1 MNSSPIDDSTY
12 DRGIVMVALGII
24 LHRLEALLPLP
35 TKWVK
40 LGLAN
45 LMTLMALIYLGTR
58 EAFIVTLLRV
68 MLGSIL
74 AETSLGPIF
83 FSAWQV
89 LG

>member
-24 LHRLEALLPLP
+24 LYRLEALLPLP

-68 MLGSIL
+68 ILGSSL
-74 AETSLGPIF
+74 AETFLGPIF

-89 LG
+89 G

>member
-1 MNSSPIDDSTY
+1 MTALY
-12 DRGIVMVALGII
+12 HRGIVMVALGII

-35 TKWVK
+35 TTWFK

-68 MLGSIL
+68 ILGSIL
-74 AETSLGPIF
+74 SETF
-83 FSAWQV
+83 
-89 LG
+89 